1 MLFHISIPVYSKN
14 QSAVQCVSP
23 PSSGVVSPAR
33 WYREDSAC
41 FVRHCECHCDK
52 ATVRHGDGCI
62 MSLPLLNS
70 DRNQGPIMRHIRLCR
85 GKSAVRF
92 NLFMSVI
99 CLLASTLLCGCA
111 AGLMSMP
118 GAGMLA
124 DRFGGD
130 KEPKTQK
137 KKTRRNHQNR
147 NLTMKKTTTLVPV
160 SKHHCCRNT

>member
-1 MLFHISIPVYSKN
+1 
-14 QSAVQCVSP
+14 
-23 PSSGVVSPAR
+23 
-33 WYREDSAC
+33 
-41 FVRHCECHCDK
+41 
-52 ATVRHGDGCI
+52 

-70 DRNQGPIMRHIRLCR
+70 DRNQGPNLMRHIRLCR

-130 KEPKTQK
+130 KEPKDSEEKDEEEIIKIET
-137 KKTRRNHQNR
+137 
-147 NLTMKKTTTLVPV
+147 
-160 SKHHCCRNT
+160 